1 MIDQPDSGRNPGS
14 TTLADDQ
21 ASPTP
26 TAPEGYVSRAQD
38 LSPGPGRSAARVPL
52 AAILAW
58 LVVGIVLLAVSVA
71 ALLVSERIGTPVTIT
86 VDGYAQSFRT
96 TQPDVAGLLADQGLA
111 LRPEDRIS
119 PAPETPLAADLM
131 VTITRARPGL
141 VDADGRLHQVYTQA
155 RTVGEVIQSTGVRL
169 GAHDEIWLDG
179 GQVAPETAL
188 PPPDR
193 PEGAPRFARSHA
205 WSGKDA
211 LPVRLHI
218 VRAVPIVV
226 DDGSVPYT
234 LYTTAPTVGEALL
247 REQVSLYLGD
257 RVEPSLGSRASSGL
271 HVAIE
276 RSKPV
281 LVTADGR
288 TTHTRTRG
296 KTVGGTLMDLGILVT
311 DNDRV
316 TPPLDQ
322 PVVEQQQIRLVRISH
337 VTLVDRKPIPYE
349 SVLVPDDNL
358 EIDTQRLAQAGVN
371 GEYRKRFKV
380 VTEDGTEVS
389 RTLVDEWVAAEPVT
403 RRVAYGRK
411 LVPRTLETPDGPVTY
426 WRKIRMYSTSYSPA
440 RSGTPKSAP
449 WYGRTRIGLKLRKGI
464 VAVDPKVIPLQSWVY
479 VPGYGKAIAGDTGGA
494 VKGKWIDMGFDD
506 FNYEGWHWWTDVYV
520 LDPPPSASKIMW
532 VLPNYPPPGFP
543 RR

>member
-1 MIDQPDSGRNPGS
+1 MSGRN
-14 TTLADDQ
+14 
-21 ASPTP
+21 
-26 TAPEGYVSRAQD
+26 
-38 LSPGPGRSAARVPL
+38 AARVPV

-58 LVVGIVLLAVSVA
+58 LVAGIVLLAVSVA
-71 ALLVSERIGTPVTIT
+71 ALLVMGRLGTPVTIT
-86 VDGYAQSFRT
+86 VDGYSQSFRT

-111 LRPEDRIS
+111 LRPEDRVS
-119 PAPETPLAADLM
+119 PAPETPLAADLA
-131 VTITRARPGL
+131 VTIVRARPGL

-155 RTVGEVIQSTGVRL
+155 HTVGELIQSAGVRL

-179 GQVAPETAL
+179 AQVAFETAL
-188 PPPDR
+188 ASPVR
-193 PEGAPRFARSHA
+193 PEDLPRFARSHA

-234 LYTTAPTVGEALL
+234 LYTTAPTIGEALL

-257 RVEPSLGSRASSGL
+257 YVTPSLGSRVSSGL

-276 RSKPV
+276 RSTPV

-358 EIDTQRLAQAGVN
+358 EIDTQRLAQAGR
-371 GEYRKRFKV
+371 E
-380 VTEDGTEVS
+380 
-389 RTLVDEWVAAEPVT
+389 
-403 RRVAYGRK
+403 RRVPQAFQGHHGGRHRG
-411 LVPRTLETPDGPVTY
+411 LADAGG
-426 WRKIRMYSTSYSPA
+426 RM
-440 RSGTPKSAP
+440 
-449 WYGRTRIGLKLRKGI
+449 GRGGAGHAHGRLRPQDR
-464 VAVDPKVIPLQSWVY
+464 AAD
-479 VPGYGKAIAGDTGGA
+479 AGDTRRASDLLAQDPHVFDLLFPGSLRHAQVCA
-494 VKGKWIDMGFDD
+494 VVWPHAHRPEAAQGYRGRGP
-506 FNYEGWHWWTDVYV
+506 EGD
-520 LDPPPSASKIMW
+520 SAAKLGVRTELWQSD
-532 VLPNYPPPGFP
+532 

>member
-1 MIDQPDSGRNPGS
+1 MPS
-14 TTLADDQ
+14 
-21 ASPTP
+21 
-26 TAPEGYVSRAQD
+26 APEGAASRPQD
-38 LSPGPGRSAARVPL
+38 LSTGSGRSAARVPV

-58 LVVGIVLLAVSVA
+58 LIAGV
-71 ALLVSERIGTPVTIT
+71 ALLVVSIAALSVSERLGTPVTIT
-86 VDGYAQSFRT
+86 VDGYSQSFRT
-96 TQPDVAGLLADQGLA
+96 TQPDVAGLLADQGLS
-111 LRPEDRIS
+111 LRPQDRVS
-119 PAPETPLAADLM
+119 PAPETPLSADLA
-131 VTITRARPGL
+131 VTIVCARPGL

-155 RTVGEVIQSTGVRL
+155 RTVGELIQSAGVRL
-169 GAHDEIWLDG
+169 GAYDEIWLDG
-179 GQVAPETAL
+179 AQVAFETAL
-188 PPPDR
+188 PTPVR
-193 PEGAPRFARSHA
+193 PEDSPRFARSHA
-205 WSGKDA
+205 WSDKDA

-257 RVEPSLGSRASSGL
+257 HVQPSLGSRVSSGL
-271 HVAIE
+271 RVSIE

-281 LVTADGR
+281 FVTADGR

-296 KTVGGTLMDLGILVT
+296 KTVGGTLMDLGVLVT

-337 VTLVDRKPIPYE
+337 VTLVERKPIPYV

-371 GEYRKRFKV
+371 GEHRKRFKV
-380 VTEDGTEVS
+380 ITEDGTEVS
-389 RTLVDEWVAAEPVT
+389 RTMVDEWVAAEPVT
-403 RRVAYGRK
+403 RMVAFGRK
-411 LVPRTLETPDGPVTY
+411 IVPRTLDTPDGLVTY

-479 VPGYGKAIAGDTGGA
+479 VPGYGKAIAGDTGGGI
-494 VKGKWIDMGFDD
+494 KSKWIDMGFED
-506 FNYEGWHWWTDVYV
+506 FNYESWHGWTDVYL

-543 RR
+543 LR

>member
-1 MIDQPDSGRNPGS
+1 MIDQPNSGRNPGS
-14 TTLADDQ
+14 TSPADDH

-26 TAPEGYVSRAQD
+26 SAPEGAVPRAQD
-38 LSPGPGRSAARVPL
+38 LPPASGRNAARVPV

-58 LVVGIVLLAVSVA
+58 LIAGIVLLAVSVA
-71 ALLVSERIGTPVTIT
+71 ALLVSERFGTPVTIT
-86 VDGYAQSFRT
+86 VDGYTQSFRT
-96 TQPDVAGLLADQGLA
+96 TQPDVAGLLADQELA
-111 LRPEDRIS
+111 LRPEDRVS
-119 PAPETPLAADLM
+119 PAPETPLAADLA
-131 VTITRARPGL
+131 VTIVRARPGL

-155 RTVGEVIQSTGVRL
+155 RTVGELIQSAGVRL
-169 GAHDEIWLDG
+169 GAYDEIWLDG
-179 GQVAPETAL
+179 AQVAFETAL
-188 PPPDR
+188 PAPVR
-193 PEGAPRFARSHA
+193 PEDSPRFARSHA

-226 DDGSVPYT
+226 DDGTVPYT
-234 LYTTAPTVGEALL
+234 LYTTAPTIGEALL

-257 RVEPSLGSRASSGL
+257 YVTPSLGSRVSAGL

-337 VTLVDRKPIPYE
+337 VTLVERKPIPYV

-371 GEYRKRFKV
+371 GEHRKRFKV
-380 VTEDGTEVS
+380 ITEDGIEVS
-389 RTLVDEWVAAEPVT
+389 RTLVDEWVAAQPVT
-403 RRVAYGRK
+403 RMVAFGRK
-411 LVPRTLETPDGPVTY
+411 IVPRTLDTPEGPVTY

-440 RSGTPKSAP
+440 RSGTPKSVP

-479 VPGYGKAIAGDTGGA
+479 VPGYGKAIAGDTGGGI
-494 VKGKWIDMGFDD
+494 KSKWIDMGFED
-506 FNYEGWHWWTDVYV
+506 FNYESWHGWTDVYL
-520 LDPPPSASKIMW
+520 LDPPPTASRIMW